1 MFRVRGFAVSEVR
14 MDSLAGEEF
23 AELARLVEMT
33 SDAIVLC
40 ALDGTILHANRQ
52 MAALSLQERTVL
64 AGQDVKDLLYS
75 DLFERAGDH
84 RLPFT
89 LDSEDNSC
97 MLKLPDGSFV
107 PVRARAAEVSPHS
120 IGLSS
125 VKVHRV
131 LVVIRSLEEQYSHDR
146 QTQRLF
152 SELQAVNRRLSGTLS
167 VIMTAAGSKDLPQL
181 LDAVLNKIV
190 ETLDADGS
198 SIYFSESGGF
208 KLRGISYGLARDY
221 VPEFIPY
228 GAGIPTYV
236 LHEQRPCSLTIA
248 PAAYGQGIESSVFY
262 DIDTHRSTRL
272 RVENVPPYRT
282 LIAVPVFFGTQV
294 LGILELGWKRPRR
307 PRTLDARVLEV
318 ICDYLSIELVSLVSS
333 LRAQRTEELTR
344 SLNRVREF
352 IFNGGGD
359 RAAIWRG
366 IADEVHRTL
375 QCRTCAVLRDEA
387 RGCYVVDFEGG
398 SQVCL
403 PGSIEEMF
411 FSTTAPAAR
420 VDPAARMSFVREE
433 SVWSCSPEDLK
444 TVRLVRVDQT
454 GWAGEWLASRGLP
467 SQGVFL
473 DFRESFPLDA
483 VDADGNDVPEG
494 PGATGGVP
502 RMVLLLRDSTQEP
515 IDDIEYDYLVRLAHD
530 FEIMSHGMRQTSSE
544 RRIAQTLQVG
554 MRNDLGQV
562 PGITT
567 DSLYSSATR
576 QALVG
581 GDFYTLIRLPDDRA
595 VMILGDVSGK
605 GVEAASMS
613 ALVKTALTAYAW
625 EGASPQ
631 EMVRSLNSMLMSFSR
646 VETFATMFVAKI
658 DLRAGTA
665 TYCSAGHPPSVL
677 IHPGSPDAQDAAQ
690 AGEMEL
696 LSVQSG
702 VVGAFESMVYE
713 AGTFSFSPGDIL
725 FMYTDGA
732 VEARSA
738 DRQFFGERRLFDV
751 LLRASAHGVEGICRT
766 VLAELDAFTGSALDD
781 DIALVALR
789 FDAAGEQAG

>member
-1 MFRVRGFAVSEVR
+1 MESMV
-14 MDSLAGEEF
+14 GEEF

-33 SDAIVLC
+33 SDAVALC
-40 ALDGTILHANRQ
+40 SLDGTVLHVNEQ
-52 MAALSLQERTVL
+52 MSALVIEEREGIV
-64 AGQDVKDLLYS
+64 GQDIKDLLYS
-75 DLFERAGDH
+75 NLFERAGGH
-84 RLPFT
+84 RLPFS
-89 LDSEDNSC
+89 LDGEDNTC
-97 MLKLPDGSFV
+97 MLKLLDGSFI
-107 PVRARAAEVSPHS
+107 PVRVRASEVSPRS
-120 IGLSS
+120 LGMGGMLA
-125 VKVHRV
+125 HRV

-167 VIMTAAGSKDLPQL
+167 VIMTAAGSKDLPSL

-236 LHEQRPCSLTIA
+236 LHEQRPCNLTIA
-248 PAAYGQGIESSVFY
+248 PAAYGQGIESSIFY
-262 DIDTHRSTRL
+262 DIDTHVSTKL

-307 PRTLDARVLEV
+307 PRSLDARVLEV

-344 SLNRVREF
+344 SLNRMREF
-352 IFNGGGD
+352 IFGQDGD
-359 RAAIWRG
+359 HASIWR
-366 IADEVHRTL
+366 AVSEEVHRVL
-375 QCRTCAVLRDEA
+375 QCRTCAVPYDHE
-387 RGCYVVDFEGG
+387 RGCYYIDFEGG
-398 SQVCL
+398 SRVCL

-420 VDPAARMSFVREE
+420 VDPAARMSFVREQ
-433 SVWSCSPEDLK
+433 SAWSTSPEDLK

-454 GWAGEWLASRGLP
+454 TWAGEWLASRGLP
-467 SQGVFL
+467 SQGVFFDL
-473 DFRESFPLDA
+473 RESLPPGV
-483 VDADGNDVPEG
+483 VDSEGNEIHEEAGYADGVPL
-494 PGATGGVP
+494 
-502 RMVLLLRDSTQEP
+502 MMLLLRDSTQEP

-530 FEIMSHGMRQTSSE
+530 IEIMTHGLRQTNSE

-554 MRNDLGQV
+554 MRNSLGQV
-562 PGITT
+562 PGITA

-625 EGASPQ
+625 EGANPRD
-631 EMVRSLNSMLMSFSR
+631 MVRSLNSMLMSFSR

-658 DLRAGTA
+658 DLRTGTA
-665 TYCSAGHPPSVL
+665 VYCSAGHPPTVL
-677 IHPGSPDAQDAAQ
+677 IHPGRPGAQDASNAS
-690 AGEMEL
+690 EMEL

-702 VVGAFESMVYE
+702 VVGAFENMVYE
-713 AGTFSFSPGDIL
+713 GGVFSFSPGDIL

-732 VEARSA
+732 IEARSA

-751 LLRASAHGVEGICRT
+751 LLRASVNGVEGLCQE
-766 VLAELDAFTGSALDD
+766 VLAELDAFSGSALDD

-789 FDAAGEQAG
+789 FDTVGGTDG